1 MTEGSDLPARER
13 RVPYTDPGTP
23 DRRSPAR
30 YLWWLVVMQRGRILL
45 GSLWGSLWMCALML
59 PPYFMAKAIDDGLR
73 QRDTETLMFWVVI
86 ILVTGAAI
94 ATLGILRHRTMTLIR
109 TDAAYRTAQVVVRQ
123 VTRLGATLPRKVSVG
138 ELTHLQAGDM
148 GRIAVTLTITGPG
161 VGAVVA
167 YLATAVLLFTIST
180 VLAGVVL
187 LGVPLLAIAVG
198 PLLGKLHGAEGTY
211 REGQGELTA
220 RAGDIVSGLGVLCG
234 IGGKAAF
241 GKRYRERSQALLA
254 DGYRVA
260 SFTTWV
266 QAIGAGL
273 PVIFLAVVTWISARM
288 AASGTIT
295 VGEMVAV
302 YGYVAALL
310 VPVSFF
316 IEGADDLPRGLVAAR
331 RVIDILALEPDV
343 EDGAS
348 SAAAPSGPAALHDP
362 HSGLTL
368 EPGRMAALVSARLD
382 EARAVVDRLARY
394 TDSDA
399 TWGGVRLSDLELT
412 EVRRRVL
419 VADNDAHLFAGALRS
434 SVSVRDD
441 HTAGEFDRAL
451 RTAVAEDIVEALPD
465 GLDTRLEAQ
474 GRNVSGGQRQ
484 RLRLVR
490 ALLADPEVLLLV
502 EPTSA
507 LDAHT
512 EATVAQRVL
521 EARQGRTTLVVSTS
535 PLILDRAARVSYL
548 VDGEVVAVGTHGELL
563 ATHPGYRDLVL
574 RDSDESVPAA
584 HTTALQEG
592 NSR

>member
-1 MTEGSDLPARER
+1 MTEGSDLPTRER

-23 DRRSPAR
+23 DLRSPAR
-30 YLWWLVVMQRGRILL
+30 YLWWLVRMQRGRILL

-59 PPYFMAKAIDDGLR
+59 PPYFMAQAIDDGLR
-73 QRDTETLMFWVVI
+73 QRDTDTLTFWVVI

-161 VGAVVA
+161 VGAVIA
-167 YLATAVLLFTIST
+167 YAATAVLLFTISA

-187 LGVPLLAIAVG
+187 LGVPLLALAVG

-211 REGQGELTA
+211 RERQGELTA

-241 GKRYRERSQALLA
+241 GKRYRQRSQALLT

-260 SFTTWV
+260 SFTSWV

-331 RVIDILALEPDV
+331 RVVGILALEPDV

-348 SAAAPSGPAALHDP
+348 PAAAPAGPAALCDP
-362 HSGLTL
+362 DSGLTL
-368 EPGRMAALVSARLD
+368 EPGRMTALVSARLD

-399 TWGGVRLSDLELT
+399 TWGGVRLSDLELA

-434 SVSVRDD
+434 AVSVRDD
-441 HTAGEFDRAL
+441 HAADELQGAL
-451 RTAVAEDIVEALPD
+451 RAAVAEDIVEALPD

-484 RLRLVR
+484 RVRLVR
-490 ALLADPEVLLLV
+490 ALLADPDVLLLV

-521 EARQGRTTLVVSTS
+521 EARRGRTTLVVSTS
-535 PLILDRAARVSYL
+535 PLILDRAAQVSYL
-548 VDGEVVAVGTHGELL
+548 VDGAVVAVGTHGDLL

-574 RDSDESVPAA
+574 RGSDESVPAA

-592 NSR
+592 TSR

>member
-1 MTEGSDLPARER
+1 MTEGSDLPTRER

-23 DRRSPAR
+23 DLRSPAR
-30 YLWWLVVMQRGRILL
+30 YLWWLVRMQRGRILL

-59 PPYFMAKAIDDGLR
+59 PPYFMAQAIDDGLR
-73 QRDTETLMFWVVI
+73 QRDTDTLTFWVVI

-161 VGAVVA
+161 VGAVIA
-167 YLATAVLLFTIST
+167 YAATAVLLFTISA

-187 LGVPLLAIAVG
+187 LGVPLLALAVG

-211 REGQGELTA
+211 RERQGELTA

-241 GKRYRERSQALLA
+241 GKRYRQRSQALLT

-260 SFTTWV
+260 SFTSWV

-331 RVIDILALEPDV
+331 RVVGILALEPDV

-348 SAAAPSGPAALHDP
+348 PAAAPVGPAALCDP
-362 HSGLTL
+362 DSGLTL
-368 EPGRMAALVSARLD
+368 EPGRMTALVSARLD

-399 TWGGVRLSDLELT
+399 TWGGVRLSDLELA

-434 SVSVRDD
+434 AVSVRDD
-441 HTAGEFDRAL
+441 HAADELQGAL
-451 RTAVAEDIVEALPD
+451 RAAVAEDIVEALPD

-484 RLRLVR
+484 RVRLVR
-490 ALLADPEVLLLV
+490 ALLADPDVLLLV

-521 EARQGRTTLVVSTS
+521 EARRGRTTLVVSTS
-535 PLILDRAARVSYL
+535 PLILDRAAQVSYL
-548 VDGEVVAVGTHGELL
+548 VDGAVVAVGTHGDLL

-574 RDSDESVPAA
+574 RGSDESVPAA

-592 NSR
+592 TSR

>member
-1 MTEGSDLPARER
+1 MTEGSDLPTRER

-23 DRRSPAR
+23 DLRSPAR
-30 YLWWLVVMQRGRILL
+30 YLWWLVRMQRGRILL

-59 PPYFMAKAIDDGLR
+59 PPYFMAQAIDDGLR
-73 QRDTETLMFWVVI
+73 QRDTDTLTFWVVI

-161 VGAVVA
+161 VGAVIA
-167 YLATAVLLFTIST
+167 YAATAVLLFTISA

-187 LGVPLLAIAVG
+187 LGVPLLALAVG

-211 REGQGELTA
+211 RERQGELTA

-241 GKRYRERSQALLA
+241 GKRYRQRSQALLT

-260 SFTTWV
+260 SFTSWV

-331 RVIDILALEPDV
+331 RVVGILALEPDV

-348 SAAAPSGPAALHDP
+348 PTAAPAGPAALCDP
-362 HSGLTL
+362 DSGLTL
-368 EPGRMAALVSARLD
+368 EPGRMTALVSARLD

-399 TWGGVRLSDLELT
+399 TWGGVRLSDLELA

-434 SVSVRDD
+434 AVSVRDD
-441 HTAGEFDRAL
+441 HAADELQGAL
-451 RTAVAEDIVEALPD
+451 RAAVAEDIVEALPD

-484 RLRLVR
+484 RVRLVR
-490 ALLADPEVLLLV
+490 ALLADPDVLLLV

-521 EARQGRTTLVVSTS
+521 EARRGRTTLVVSTS
-535 PLILDRAARVSYL
+535 PLILDRAAQVSYL
-548 VDGEVVAVGTHGELL
+548 VDGAVVAVGTHGDLL

-574 RDSDESVPAA
+574 RGSDESVPAA

-592 NSR
+592 TSR

>member
-1 MTEGSDLPARER
+1 MTEGSDLPTRER

-23 DRRSPAR
+23 DLRSPAR
-30 YLWWLVVMQRGRILL
+30 YLWWLVRMQRGRILL

-59 PPYFMAKAIDDGLR
+59 PPYFMAQAIDDGLR
-73 QRDTETLMFWVVI
+73 QRDTDTLTFWVVI

-138 ELTHLQAGDM
+138 ELSHLQAGDM

-161 VGAVVA
+161 VGAVIA
-167 YLATAVLLFTIST
+167 YAATAVLLFTISA

-187 LGVPLLAIAVG
+187 LGVPLLALAVG

-211 REGQGELTA
+211 RERQGELTA

-241 GKRYRERSQALLA
+241 GKRYRQRSQALLT

-260 SFTTWV
+260 SFTSWV

-331 RVIDILALEPDV
+331 RVVDILALEPDV
-343 EDGAS
+343 EDAAS
-348 SAAAPSGPAALHDP
+348 PAAAPAGPAALSDP
-362 HSGLTL
+362 DSGLTV
-368 EPGRMAALVSARLD
+368 EPGRMTALVSARLD

-399 TWGGVRLSDLELT
+399 TWGGVRLSDLELA
-412 EVRRRVL
+412 EIRRRVL

-434 SVSVRDD
+434 AVSVRDD
-441 HTAGEFDRAL
+441 HTADELHAAL
-451 RTAVAEDIVEALPD
+451 RAAVAEDIVEALPD

-484 RLRLVR
+484 RVRLVR
-490 ALLADPEVLLLV
+490 ALLADPDVLLLV

-512 EATVAQRVL
+512 EATVARRVL
-521 EARQGRTTLVVSTS
+521 EARRGRTTLVVSTS
-535 PLILDRAARVSYL
+535 PLILDRAAQVSYL
-548 VDGEVVAVGTHGELL
+548 VDGAVVAVGTHGDLL

-574 RDSDESVPAA
+574 RGSDESVPAA

-592 NSR
+592 TSR